1 MFDKVKQAKDLLK
14 MRGEAKKLQEQ
25 LALITHSEEG
35 KGMRVKVTG
44 DQKIEYI
51 EIDGESQ
58 EKLVE
63 LINKAMQEVQ
73 KKAAKKM
80 MEMGGGL
87 GGLFGGMGQ

>member
-1 MFDKVKQAKDLLK
+1 MFDKVKQAKELLK

-51 EIDGESQ
+51 EIDGSGELNLKVGIYQSNDC
-58 EKLVE
+58 KL
-63 LINKAMQEVQ
+63 L
-73 KKAAKKM
+73 
-80 MEMGGGL
+80 L
-87 GGLFGGMGQ
+87 

>member
-1 MFDKVKQAKDLLK
+1 MFDKVNQAKQLLK
-14 MRGEAKKLQEQ
+14 LRSEAKKLQDE
-25 LALITHSEEG
+25 LAQISHSEE
-35 KGMRVKVTG
+35 KKNMRVKVRG

-58 EKLVE
+58 EQLVE

-73 KKAAKKM
+73 KKSAKKM

-87 GGLFGGMGQ
+87 GGLFGGGM